1 LALSDQGSV
10 ETAEAARIKFA
21 GQNSKLGLVIMNTE
35 LAFDQCFEWMMGFQ
49 GSTGENVFNINKQ
62 FYDATVDPQLLIA
75 NMQLLDRQVIAKTD
89 VRRMMR
95 KGGLIEHD
103 RTDEDIEGE
112 VEAASPVV

>member
-1 LALSDQGSV
+1 M
-10 ETAEAARIKFA
+10 
-21 GQNSKLGLVIMNTE
+21 VIINTE

-62 FYDATVDPQLLIA
+62 FYEATVDPQLLVA
-75 NMQLLDRQVIAKTD
+75 QMQLLDRQVIAKAD
-89 VRRMMR
+89 IRRIMR

-112 VEAASPVV
+112 VEAVSPVV